1 MAFKDA
7 YKGCIETKNTSRTFR
22 DRIAVIPLC
31 KAVKCDSFS
40 PTAVYQALCSD
51 VGFLLESIEGNE
63 KIARYSMIGFNPLF
77 SVTIGDEVVV
87 TGDCDFAPM
96 PDDDAEDAIEYINS
110 VIDGIDLVDSGIPG
124 FSSGLV
130 GCFSYDNI
138 YSIYSHAFRERRHNI
153 RSPRAVFMAPR
164 DCVIYDHSE
173 KIAHVVS
180 LLVVKNGKMQEGAR
194 EKAFRR
200 ISRMLEAIKMPA
212 GGTSPS
218 DIHVESAVSAPI
230 GQEMFEDMTQRA
242 KEYIFRGDIFQAV
255 VSREYSCRYSGDPF
269 GIYRALRLINPSPYM
284 YYINFG
290 DLRVIGASPEMLVR
304 VKGNTVTTVPIAGT
318 RPRGRTPS
326 EDQQLEEELLQDRKE
341 CAEHTML
348 VDLARN
354 DIGRVSRFGSVTI
367 PSFMEVEK
375 FSHVQHIVSVVCGE
389 LENGQSSFDA
399 FRSCFPAGTVSGA
412 PKIRAM
418 QIIDELEDTPR
429 GFYAGAVGHISFNGD
444 MDFAIAIRTIIAEG
458 GRLSYRVG
466 AGIVAD
472 SIPSKEFEETEKKAE
487 GMARAIIR
495 SAEESS

>member
-1 MAFKDA
+1 
-7 YKGCIETKNTSRTFR
+7 
-22 DRIAVIPLC
+22 
-31 KAVKCDSFS
+31 
-40 PTAVYQALCSD
+40 
-51 VGFLLESIEGNE
+51 
-63 KIARYSMIGFNPLF
+63 
-77 SVTIGDEVVV
+77 
-87 TGDCDFAPM
+87 
-96 PDDDAEDAIEYINS
+96 
-110 VIDGIDLVDSGIPG
+110 
-124 FSSGLV
+124 
-130 GCFSYDNI
+130 
-138 YSIYSHAFRERRHNI
+138 
-153 RSPRAVFMAPR
+153 MAPR

-290 DLRVIGASPEMLVR
+290 DLQVIGASPEMLVR
-304 VKGNTVTTVPIAGT
+304 VKGETVTTVPIAGT
-318 RPRGRTPS
+318 RPRGKTPS

-472 SIPSKEFEETEKKAE
+472 SVPSKEFEETEKKAE